1 MTCDFASGG
10 GGGGGS
16 CVSAKPKGAA
26 HLLESKDELVYSC
39 CVMSVPLPSGL
50 WERPFAAAAAFG
62 FMTYVL
68 NLVGVVSAMCLAKI
82 SPQKEAF
89 FSAVSAGLILASAT
103 GGLISGAVT
112 TADSEGIRGALPLAS
127 GLLAALLT
135 MMAFERL
142 LVHLQKK
149 NSAVIS
155 WMIASPVARDDEAV
169 QILEMEHD
177 ASAADERDSAPMRP
191 ARAHGAAAH
200 SSSSLHEVIDQNL
213 AASNDGSRDGRPTEA
228 KLRAAMMLVLAMT
241 VHHIPESMALG
252 VAVYGVSD
260 GSIQQG
266 QCIVLAA
273 VLALQNIPEGAAC
286 TSSLRM
292 LGMKNSWRLVFIS
305 QLAGQSRGAVQLPP
319 FSLLRMHACCFLKF
333 GTCRC
338 R

>member
-1 MTCDFASGG
+1 VGKHELA
-10 GGGGGS
+10 GS
-16 CVSAKPKGAA
+16 C
-26 HLLESKDELVYSC
+26 C
-39 CVMSVPLPSGL
+39 IMSVPLPSGL

-112 TADSEGIRGALPLAS
+112 TADSEGIRGAFPLAS

-155 WMIASPVARDDEAV
+155 WMIASPVARDDEGV

-177 ASAADERDSAPMRP
+177 SMASAADERDSAPMRP
-191 ARAHGAAAH
+191 ARVHGAAAH

-213 AASNDGSRDGRPTEA
+213 AASTDSSTDRRPTEA

-305 QLAGQSRGAVQLPP
+305 QLAG
-319 FSLLRMHACCFLKF
+319 
-333 GTCRC
+333 
-338 R
+338 

>member
-1 MTCDFASGG
+1 
-10 GGGGGS
+10 
-16 CVSAKPKGAA
+16 
-26 HLLESKDELVYSC
+26 
-39 CVMSVPLPSGL
+39 
-50 WERPFAAAAAFG
+50 
-62 FMTYVL
+62 
-68 NLVGVVSAMCLAKI
+68 
-82 SPQKEAF
+82 
-89 FSAVSAGLILASAT
+89 
-103 GGLISGAVT
+103 
-112 TADSEGIRGALPLAS
+112 
-127 GLLAALLT
+127 

-155 WMIASPVARDDEAV
+155 WMIASPVARDDEGV

-177 ASAADERDSAPMRP
+177 SMASAADERDSAPMRP
-191 ARAHGAAAH
+191 ARVHGAAAH

-213 AASNDGSRDGRPTEA
+213 AASTDSSTDRRPTEA

-305 QLAGQSRGAVQLPP
+305 QLAG
-319 FSLLRMHACCFLKF
+319 
-333 GTCRC
+333 
-338 R
+338 